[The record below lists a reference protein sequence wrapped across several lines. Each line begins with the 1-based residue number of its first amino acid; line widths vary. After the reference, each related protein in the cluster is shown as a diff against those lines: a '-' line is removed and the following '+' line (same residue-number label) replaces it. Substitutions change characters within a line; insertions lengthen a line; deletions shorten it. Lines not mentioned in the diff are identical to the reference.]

1 MKKFIRKPKKGD
13 KPESDRKTYI
23 IDAEGQ
29 VLGKIATCAV
39 GLIRGKGR
47 PDFAPHME
55 QGDNVVVVNASG
67 LVLTGNKAAQKVYRH
82 HTLYPGGLKTEKF
95 ADIMKKNPGNI
106 IWRAVYG
113 MLPKNKLRARFI
125 KRLTTV
131 NDGSYEGEGEKVEI
145 AK

>member
-23 IDAEGQ
+23 IDAQGQ

-55 QGDNVVVVNASG
+55 QGDNVELHWV
-67 LVLTGNKAAQKVYRH
+67 
-82 HTLYPGGLKTEKF
+82 TLEKLIETLESQRPSFSKTNTL
-95 ADIMKKNPGNI
+95 I
-106 IWRAVYG
+106 AVKELFG
-113 MLPKNKLRARFI
+113 K
-125 KRLTTV
+125 
-131 NDGSYEGEGEKVEI
+131 
-145 AK
+145 